1 MWAKLFNLVIR
12 RRYFQAMHGRY
23 QRKLREG
30 DRERER
36 EREREKERERRRQE
50 CNLVRTLVFLFR
62 HLVALQTVVKEEE
75 FLSPGLSSNNN
86 PLFIIVIFDDIKK

>member
-1 MWAKLFNLVIR
+1 MKR
-12 RRYFQAMHGRY
+12 
-23 QRKLREG
+23 
-30 DRERER
+30 RERERKRERERDSERKRERKR